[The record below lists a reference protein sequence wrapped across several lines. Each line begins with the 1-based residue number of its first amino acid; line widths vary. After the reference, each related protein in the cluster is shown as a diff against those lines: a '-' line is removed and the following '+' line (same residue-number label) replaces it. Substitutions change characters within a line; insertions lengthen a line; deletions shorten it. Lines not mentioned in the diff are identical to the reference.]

1 MLIILTKKITLP
13 EAVSAD
19 LTSVKEEL
27 ASITR
32 KPFSEAM
39 AISILISVY
48 RAHLSE
54 PCARDAFRQRMA
66 NGNFMSPEEFEK
78 TWDNP
83 KPKTGK
89 SKGVQ
94 SLERPSSA
102 SHRTHA

>member
-1 MLIILTKKITLP
+1 LTKKITLP
-13 EAVSAD
+13 ETVFLD
-19 LTSVKEEL
+19 LACIKKEL
-27 ASITR
+27 ASLTG

-54 PCARDAFRQRMA
+54 PCARDAFKQRMA

-83 KPKTGK
+83 KPKKGK